1 MNATSPMLTR
11 LRQWRPPRLRFAP
24 DLERRFTKACAPAR
38 LRHFVVSGLGALLVW
53 NLFLLSD
60 RTMVADVYPQVLHL
74 RLYLFTPVAV
84 VLLLLGLFFKRLLL
98 ALPSFV
104 LEGVLMLTG
113 IFAALS
119 LGWVL
124 LVTESP
130 FGIMYRS
137 GLVPILIYGNLVQ
150 RFRFRYALVFSAF
163 VVGTCLT
170 SMVHTRLSPL
180 PQPYLDL
187 DIPLG
192 LLVLLIAGY
201 TLVMNFR
208 MELEERRR
216 FVRNERA
223 ADLRRRL
230 QASQV
235 ELNAL
240 SRRDPLTGVPNRRH
254 FDETM
259 LACWAAHEQS
269 GQELA
274 LLLLDVDHFK
284 AYNDRYGHP
293 AGDQCLRRVAE
304 VLQRGLPAAQG
315 TVARWGGEEFI
326 VVLPH
331 TGATQAMA
339 IAQALVDAVT
349 ALGLRH
355 EASPTSPSVTI
366 SMGVAVATPGQTLHS
381 PDEIIAKADFGLYRA
396 KHEGRHRCVLS

>member
-1 MNATSPMLTR
+1 MSVTR
-11 LRQWRPPRLRFAP
+11 PTLKRLLQWRPPRLRFAP
-24 DLERRFTKACAPAR
+24 DLERRFIEACAPAR
-38 LRHFVVSGLGALLVW
+38 LRHFLASGLGALLVW

-74 RLYLFTPVAV
+74 RLFVFTPVAMGLLIMG
-84 VLLLLGLFFKRLLL
+84 VLFKRFTL

-150 RFRFRYALVFSAF
+150 RFRFRYALVFSAA
-163 VVGTCLT
+163 VLGTCLT
-170 SMVHTRLSPL
+170 SMVHTRLSTH
-180 PQPYLDL
+180 PQPYMDL

-192 LLVLLIAGY
+192 LLVLVIAGY
-201 TLVMNFR
+201 TLLMNFR

-223 ADLRRRL
+223 ADLRHRL

-254 FDETM
+254 FDEVM
-259 LACWAAHEQS
+259 HAFWAAHAQS

-293 AGDQCLRRVAE
+293 AGDQCLRHVAE
-304 VLQRGLPAAQG
+304 VLQRGVPAAQG

-326 VVLPH
+326 VVLPRTDAAH
-331 TGATQAMA
+331 AMK
-339 IAQALVDAVT
+339 IAQTLVDSVA

-355 EASPTSPSVTI
+355 EASPTSGSVTI
-366 SMGVAVATPGQTLHS
+366 SIGVAVATPGHTLHS

-396 KHEGRHRCVLS
+396 KHEGRHRCVLG

>member
-1 MNATSPMLTR
+1 MSLLARTFGQWQR
-11 LRQWRPPRLRFAP
+11 WRPPALRFDP
-24 DLERRFTKACAPAR
+24 EQERRFMQACAPAR
-38 LRHFVVSGLGALLVW
+38 LRHFIISGTVALVVW

-60 RTMVADVYPQVLHL
+60 RTMVPDVFAEVMRL
-74 RLYLFTPVAV
+74 RLFIFTPVA
-84 VLLLLGLFFKRLLL
+84 LALL
-98 ALPSFV
+98 AFSWYFRPLVLSFPSFV
-104 LEGVLMLTG
+104 LEGIVMVTG
-113 IFAALS
+113 MFTAFS

-124 LVTESP
+124 LHTQSP
-130 FGIMYRS
+130 FGIMYRG
-137 GLVPILIYGNLVQ
+137 GLLPILIYGNLVQ
-150 RFRFRYALVFSAF
+150 RFRFRYALLFSAS
-163 VVGTCLT
+163 VLLTCAV
-170 SMVHTRLSPL
+170 SMVHTRLSP
-180 PQPYLDL
+180 QPHPYIVL
-187 DIPLG
+187 DIPLA

-223 ADLRRRL
+223 AELRHRL

-235 ELNAL
+235 ALNEL

-259 LACWAAHEQS
+259 QACWAEHEQA

-304 VLQRGLPAAQG
+304 VLQRGVSAGQG

-326 VVLPH
+326 VVLPR
-331 TGATQAMA
+331 TGAEAAMA
-339 IAQALVDAVT
+339 MAQALVDSVT

-366 SMGVAVATPGQTLHS
+366 SMGVAVATPGQSLHS
-381 PDEIIAKADFGLYRA
+381 PDELIAKADFGLYRA
-396 KHEGRHRCVLS
+396 KHQGRHRCVLS